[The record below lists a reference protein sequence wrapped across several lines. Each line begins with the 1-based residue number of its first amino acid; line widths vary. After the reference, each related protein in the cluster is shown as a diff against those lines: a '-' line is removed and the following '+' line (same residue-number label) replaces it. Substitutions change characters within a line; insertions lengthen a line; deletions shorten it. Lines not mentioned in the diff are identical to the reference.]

1 MEWDRVVAAA
11 KEWASKNSLGFSIS
25 GVEEGERKISFRA
38 PNGSFYVTVPDKIGA
53 EEWVK
58 KTPKNSFLQFQ
69 TNPFCNVCMKK
80 SYYSMVRGRG

>member
-25 GVEEGERKISFRA
+25 SVEEGERKISFRA
-38 PNGSFYVTVPDKIGA
+38 PSGSFYVTVPDKIGA

-58 KTPKNSFLQFQ
+58 KTQKTVFSNFRLIRFAM
-69 TNPFCNVCMKK
+69 CV
-80 SYYSMVRGRG
+80 